1 MNLCFEAY
9 FRSCHLAN
17 FGKLYHDG
25 FRRPNSSK
33 GVALFKDGGAK
44 IIIRVSRDKK
54 LRLWK
59 HFACGDSSESRE
71 VDFFSGQKFI
81 YIWSSQYSLPLP
93 LRQEAHK
100 ACCEGVVHQGF
111 IFLIVAVD
119 ISSIKACNVSRFA
132 FHTVEHLVEKK
143 SLRGN
148 AYSSI
153 YAA

>member
-1 MNLCFEAY
+1 MKALFVWRMNLCFEAY
-9 FRSCHLAN
+9 FRSCHSAN

-71 VDFFSGQKFI
+71 VDFFLWTEIHLHLEQSI
-81 YIWSSQYSLPLP
+81 LSSTP
-93 LRQEAHK
+93 
-100 ACCEGVVHQGF
+100 F
-111 IFLIVAVD
+111 T
-119 ISSIKACNVSRFA
+119 SRS
-132 FHTVEHLVEKK
+132 T
-143 SLRGN
+143 
-148 AYSSI
+148 
-153 YAA
+153 